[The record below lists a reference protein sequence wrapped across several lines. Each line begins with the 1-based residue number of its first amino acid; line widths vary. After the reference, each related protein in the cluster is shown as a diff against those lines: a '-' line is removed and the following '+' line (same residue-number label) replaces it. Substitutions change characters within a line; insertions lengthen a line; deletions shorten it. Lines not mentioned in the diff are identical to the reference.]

1 MREALLQM
9 TLNEIYLGY
18 VNNFLTLEEMA
29 EHYEVST
36 QYMTVLYES
45 AKELRTE
52 VYG

>member
-1 MREALLQM
+1 MRAALLQM
-9 TLNEIYLGY
+9 TLNQIYLEY
-18 VNNFLTLEEMA
+18 MNNFLTLEAMA

-36 QYMTVLYES
+36 QFMTILYES